1 MKQSAGSQTLI
12 LEPAGIVAWWQ
23 VVAAARAWCEGSYCW
38 VVRGNHDDAAL
49 AAGMYVARGGSQNE
63 LKAKFNW
70 VTELL
75 PEVSSD
81 TSAP

>member
-1 MKQSAGSQTLI
+1 M
-12 LEPAGIVAWWQ
+12 
-23 VVAAARAWCEGSYCW
+23 
-38 VVRGNHDDAAL
+38 VRGNHDDAAL